1 MSKLIKQYEYLKKR
15 DFNKI
20 YIFKVGAFYN
30 ILQEDA
36 RLVSTTIGLKLTN
49 LGPNIIKCGFPIS
62 KLEKYT
68 HLLTTKKIPFEIISN
83 PTSSS
88 QNTSENIINKIKSI
102 DLDNTTFHEA
112 FNILYSMQKKL
123 NNIPE

>member
-1 MSKLIKQYEYLKKR
+1 MSKLIKQYEEFKKR

-20 YIFKVGAFYN
+20 YIFEVGIFYN

-36 RLVSTTIGLKLTN
+36 RFVSNAIGLKLTK

-62 KLEKYT
+62 KLEKYS
-68 HLLTTKKIPFEIISN
+68 HLLNAKGIPFEIVPN

-88 QNTSENIINKIKSI
+88 QKTSENIIKNIKSI

-112 FNILYSMQKKL
+112 FNILCSMQKKL
-123 NNIPE
+123 KNIPE